1 MNWINENLPE
11 DARFY
16 VNTVY
21 WGYGVSRSVDGGG
34 WLLPYTGGRFSVAP
48 TTFYPYGMEAEDV
61 ILWQSWGGT
70 RASQITECDESFYSL
85 LADADLN
92 YIYVRNGVRPNNQE
106 NVAGIQSQTLLTCPG
121 ITQLYQN
128 DSVSIWKLD

>member
-1 MNWINENLPE
+1 
-11 DARFY
+11 
-16 VNTVY
+16 
-21 WGYGVSRSVDGGG
+21 
-34 WLLPYTGGRFSVAP
+34 
-48 TTFYPYGMEAEDV
+48 MEAEDV